1 MSHSSSSCSSPSPWL
16 RFNLLLSTMRALGQ
30 ASSSCSAFAVVG
42 IRLTVAAISLDREAL
57 VSSNGE
63 LLLICKTGPQGSE
76 AHRKYG
82 GIGTLL
88 VIKQSQFGELV
99 ADPVTNELLH
109 YTEKPETFVSDR
121 INCCVY
127 VFTPDIF
134 TAIRLRDVS
143 SQRKDTAILRRVS
156 SFEALQPATSMP
168 I

>member
-1 MSHSSSSCSSPSPWL
+1 MTPPRPPSGRQRPL
-16 RFNLLLSTMRALGQ
+16 Q
-30 ASSSCSAFAVVG
+30 
-42 IRLTVAAISLDREAL
+42 
-57 VSSNGE
+57 
-63 LLLICKTGPQGSE
+63 

-88 VIKQSQFGELV
+88 VIKVSPESASQFGELV

-156 SFEALQPATSMP
+156 SFEALQLATRLVCLSLVCVSLHT
-168 I
+168 